1 MKKPSLLSIFKLWTS
16 SVLKIGKTHETSGRM
31 AHVERKSELGYKPG
45 RFMRVRK
52 KQQVVMVL

>member
-16 SVLKIGKTHETSGRM
+16 SVLRIGKTLETSGRM

-45 RFMRVRK
+45 RFMGVRK
-52 KQQVVMVL
+52 K